1 MLSNQKKGD
10 IEIYRLFFVQVLVIL
25 KTILTFEYYL

>member
-10 IEIYRLFFVQVLVIL
+10 IEIYRLFFVQLLVIL